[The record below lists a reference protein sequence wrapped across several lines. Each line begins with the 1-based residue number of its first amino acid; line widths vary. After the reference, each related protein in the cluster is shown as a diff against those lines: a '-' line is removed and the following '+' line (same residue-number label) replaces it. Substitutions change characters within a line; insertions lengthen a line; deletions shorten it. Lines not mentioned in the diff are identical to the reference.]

1 MLKIVQCQ
9 HAAPKNAKCKRN
21 VGLDL
26 TGERQQQLHA
36 THAVSP
42 IATTLQV
49 LPVSCLE
56 CDLFRPITRPSGC
69 LPGASLVVE
78 RLSRLAAWHAPQRTS
93 SPVEVASGTAAEP
106 CARELRLRMPTMCF
120 QLGRLPALDG
130 QSPETGDDVCRGA
143 PVCLQS
149 PSTECAAPEACNA
162 HYHATLQHSLPLR
175 PRQQAPG
182 HADLRQWQCRVSV
195 QRETAT
201 SDDNLSNLRC
211 WRNAG
216 AHKQSPGP
224 LATLE

>member
-1 MLKIVQCQ
+1 MRPL
-9 HAAPKNAKCKRN
+9 PPNYSSKRLSIWREFS
-21 VGLDL
+21 G
-26 TGERQQQLHA
+26 RSS
-36 THAVSP
+36 VSR
-42 IATTLQV
+42 V
-49 LPVSCLE
+49 W
-56 CDLFRPITRPSGC
+56 
-69 LPGASLVVE
+69 LPGMRRSAHPLLW
-78 RLSRLAAWHAPQRTS
+78 RLP
-93 SPVEVASGTAAEP
+93 AAEP

-130 QSPETGDDVCRGA
+130 QSSETGDDVCRGA

>member
-1 MLKIVQCQ
+1 MRPL
-9 HAAPKNAKCKRN
+9 PPNYSSKRLSIWREFS
-21 VGLDL
+21 G
-26 TGERQQQLHA
+26 RSS
-36 THAVSP
+36 VSR
-42 IATTLQV
+42 V
-49 LPVSCLE
+49 W
-56 CDLFRPITRPSGC
+56 
-69 LPGASLVVE
+69 LPGMRRSAHPLLW
-78 RLSRLAAWHAPQRTS
+78 RLP
-93 SPVEVASGTAAEP
+93 AAEP

-162 HYHATLQHSLPLR
+162 HYHATPQHSLPLR